1 MSIHVGLH
9 HKTRYIYD
17 RSVGLSAHEIRLRP
31 APHSRTPILSYS
43 LNVSPAEHFI
53 NWQQDVFGNYIARF
67 VFPEKTT
74 ELEITVDLVA
84 DMTVINPFDF
94 FIESRA
100 ESFPFV
106 YDPALARDLVPY
118 LVLDENGPLLTQWLE
133 SFRKS
138 LPADIATIDFLV
150 EVNRQLQN
158 HIGYLVRMEP
168 GVQTPEETLEK
179 ASGSCR
185 DSAWLMVQLLRRS

>member
-17 RSVGLSAHEIRLRP
+17 RPVGLSAHEIRLRP

-67 VFPEKTT
+67 VFPEKTK

-100 ESFPFV
+100 EKFPFT
-106 YDPALARDLVPY
+106 YESALARDLTPY
-118 LVLDENGPLLTQWLE
+118 LAIDENGQLLMEWLT

-150 EVNRQLQN
+150 EVNRQLQS
-158 HIGYLVRMEP
+158 HIGDRRRRVGKEC
-168 GVQTPEETLEK
+168 T
-179 ASGSCR
+179 SWCR
-185 DSAWLMVQLLRRS
+185 SRWSPYH